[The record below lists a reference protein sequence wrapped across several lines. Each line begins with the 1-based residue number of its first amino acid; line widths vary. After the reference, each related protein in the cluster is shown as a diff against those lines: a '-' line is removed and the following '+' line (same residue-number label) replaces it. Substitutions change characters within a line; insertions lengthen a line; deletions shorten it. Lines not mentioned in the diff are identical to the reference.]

1 MLQPLNAARLFT
13 SALRQHPGLDGDA
26 TQLAE
31 RIDASFRAA
40 EDLLDA
46 LLDVS
51 RLDAGSYR
59 PELAPFALADLFDSL
74 RQQFAVVAEQR
85 GLTLH
90 VVPTTV
96 AVRSDAQLLRRIV
109 ANFLSNA
116 LRYTRSGGVVLG
128 ARRDGKD
135 IRIEVWD
142 SGPGIAT
149 EQQARIFGEFQRID
163 RPSPWGEK
171 GLGLGLSICDR
182 LSGILGHRLGLRSRV
197 GHGSCFSIS
206 VPRAEA
212 TARKRVAAVARPGG
226 EQLPLTVLCL
236 DNDETILDG
245 MKALLGRW
253 GVDCR
258 VATDVGEALAILRD
272 TRVDLILAD
281 YHLTEEMDGLV
292 ALQIMGTQISP
303 MPPAA
308 MVTADGS
315 TELKQRAREMGYP
328 LLHKPVKPAALRA
341 MLVAL
346 AKRTG
351 THAA

>member
-1 MLQPLNAARLFT
+1 
-13 SALRQHPGLDGDA
+13 
-26 TQLAE
+26 

-59 PELAPFALADLFDSL
+59 PEIAPFALADLFDSL

-90 VVPTTV
+90 VVPSSLS
-96 AVRSDAQLLRRIV
+96 VRSDAQLLRRIV

-116 LRYTRSGGVVLG
+116 LRYTRAGGVVLG
-128 ARRDGKD
+128 VRRRGDQV
-135 IRIEVWD
+135 RIEVWD
-142 SGPGIAT
+142 SGPGIAD
-149 EQQARIFGEFQRID
+149 EQQARIFGEFQRLE

-182 LSGILGHRLGLRSRV
+182 LAGILEHPLGLRSHV
-197 GHGSCFSIS
+197 GRGSCFSIS
-206 VPRAEA
+206 VPRTESVS
-212 TARKRVAAVARPGG
+212 RKRAPAMVRPGG

-236 DNDETILDG
+236 DNDETILEG
-245 MKALLGRW
+245 MRALLGRW

-258 VATDVGEALAILRD
+258 IAIDVETALDILM
-272 TRVDLILAD
+272 TTHVDLILAD
-281 YHLTEEMDGLV
+281 YHLGDNTDGLE
-292 ALQIMGTQISP
+292 ALKFLGTKIVP

-315 TELKQRAREMGYP
+315 SELKHRARTLGYP
-328 LLHKPVKPAALRA
+328 LLHKPVRPAALRA
-341 MLVAL
+341 LLVAL

>member
-1 MLQPLNAARLFT
+1 LFT
-13 SALRQHPGLDGDA
+13 SALRQHPGLDGEVA
-26 TQLAE
+26 QLAE

-59 PELAPFALADLFDSL
+59 PEVAPFALADLFDSL

-85 GLTLH
+85 GLTLR
-90 VVPTTV
+90 VAPCSL

-116 LRYTRSGGVVLG
+116 LRYTRSGGVLLG
-128 ARRDGKD
+128 VRRMGSNV
-135 IRIEVWD
+135 RIEVWD
-142 SGPGIAT
+142 SGPGIAD
-149 EQQARIFGEFQRID
+149 EQQARIFGEFQRLE

-182 LSGILGHRLGLRSRV
+182 LAGILEHPLGLRSRV
-197 GHGSCFSIS
+197 GDGSCFSIT

-212 TARKRVAAVARPGG
+212 VPRKHVPAVVRPGG

-236 DNDETILDG
+236 DNDETILEG
-245 MKALLGRW
+245 MRALLGRW

-258 VATDVGEALAILRD
+258 IALDVDAALEILSS
-272 TRVDLILAD
+272 THVDLILAD
-281 YHLTEEMDGLV
+281 YHLGDGMDGLE
-292 ALQIMGTQISP
+292 ALQYIGSKVARV
-303 MPPAA
+303 PPAA

-315 TELKQRAREMGYP
+315 TELKQRARSLGYP
-328 LLHKPVKPAALRA
+328 LLHKPVRPAALRA
-341 MLVAL
+341 LLVAL
-346 AKRTG
+346 VKRTG